1 MVVELVVVVVAVVVE
16 VAVAGGV
23 PFGHLRPPK
32 MSKIISITLSD
43 KEVVSKKKYY
53 RSFYATA
60 LP

>member
-1 MVVELVVVVVAVVVE
+1 MVVVVAVVVE

-23 PFGHLRPPK
+23 PYGHPCPSK
-32 MSKIISITLSD
+32 MSTIISITLSD
-43 KEVVSKKKYY
+43 EVVVLKKKYY

>member
-1 MVVELVVVVVAVVVE
+1 VVVELVVVVAVVVE

-23 PFGHLRPPK
+23 PYGHPCPSK
-32 MSKIISITLSD
+32 MSTIISITLSD
-43 KEVVSKKKYY
+43 EVVVLKKKYY